1 MSIYHQIFLA
11 ILGAVIAL
19 LTKILLT
26 RPFEYLALR
35 IPWFQAK
42 RGSLNGIWITQY
54 RYASHGD
61 DTKLRLKYEIYLLRE
76 LPFLLVLGRQL
87 GSHNNMSVIRA
98 RKGVRGYLTG
108 TYENPENDDELH
120 GTFQLWIYG
129 RGGLMRGRF
138 LGFSAS
144 NPSYINQGEWDWIR
158 LSINTN
164 KSAQQKFKNQKF
176 DELWEQEKDQ
186 FAKAGLE

>member
-1 MSIYHQIFLA
+1 MSIYQQILLTV
-11 ILGAVIAL
+11 LGAALAL
-19 LTKILLT
+19 LTKILLA
-26 RPFEYLALR
+26 RPFEYIALR

-61 DTKLRLKYEIYLLRE
+61 DVKFRLKCEIYLLRE
-76 LPFLLVLGRQL
+76 LPFSLVLGRQL

-98 RKGVRGYLTG
+98 RKGERGYLTG

-158 LSINTN
+158 VIINSN
-164 KSAQQKFKNQKF
+164 QSVQQKIQGQEV
-176 DELWEQEKDQ
+176 DELWEKEKGQ
-186 FAKAGLE
+186 FAEAGLE